1 MLMHTCAL
9 ENWSIAVTIKDI
21 AKVAGVSHSTVS
33 RALREHPAIAP
44 DTIIRIKQHAED
56 LGYVPSAVARGLK
69 TNRSNALGVIISRI
83 DDPYFSEI
91 LQAIDDESQ
100 AAGYSLFVAADN
112 RDLERLETI
121 IQTMSERRVDGI
133 IVCSGNVT
141 AEHGRQLQQHGIP
154 IVAVDNQT
162 IEDYQY
168 SISHD
173 HYFGSLQL
181 TQHLIDL
188 GHKKIGYI
196 GNPRSSR
203 ANRDRQK
210 AFVDTMTQAG
220 APVPSSYIFNGPNG
234 RLDGGEAGGDY
245 FFALPDT
252 PTAMICFNDLMA
264 IGLMHVFRER
274 NFSVPND
281 CSVVGF
287 DNIAISAYTTP
298 PLSTFEQPKY
308 ELGYAA
314 ARMMMSLLNKEL
326 PGDQATKTEI
336 LRGTVILRESTAP
349 PKS

>member
-1 MLMHTCAL
+1 M
-9 ENWSIAVTIKDI
+9 AVTIKDI
-21 AKVAGVSHSTVS
+21 AKVAGVAHSTVS

-44 DTIIRIKQHAED
+44 DTIARIKQHAEN

-83 DDPYFSEI
+83 DDPFFSEI
-91 LQAIDDESQ
+91 LQAIDDEAQ
-100 AAGYSLFVAADN
+100 AAGYSLFLAADN

-141 AEHGRQLQQHGIP
+141 AEHGRQLQQQGIP

-173 HYFGSLQL
+173 HYFGSCQL
-181 TQHLIDL
+181 TQHLIEL
-188 GHKKIGYI
+188 GHTKIGYI

-203 ANRDRQK
+203 VNCERQK
-210 AFVDTMTQAG
+210 GFLDTMTQANL
-220 APVPSSYIFNGPNG
+220 PVPSDYLFDGPNG
-234 RLDGGEAGGDY
+234 QLDGGEAGGDY
-245 FFALPDT
+245 FLALPEP
-252 PTAMICFNDLMA
+252 PTAIMCFNDLMA
-264 IGLMHVFRER
+264 IGLMYVIRER
-274 NFSVPND
+274 NRSIPHD
-281 CSVVGF
+281 CSVVGY
-287 DNIAISAYTTP
+287 DNISISAYTAP
-298 PLSTFEQPKY
+298 PLTTFEQPKY

-314 ARMMMSLLNKEL
+314 ARMMMSLLSNDP
-326 PGDQATKTEI
+326 PGEQADKTEI
-336 LRGTVILRESTAP
+336 LRGALTLRESTAS